1 MDETPTSVDAAFV
14 QVKPPN
20 CKFRP
25 THLDA
30 PRRTPADCNR
40 SPSGALLGSP
50 WGGVRRRQRS
60 IAKMCIVRGVR
71 SLWEPSTLAVGR
83 GASRCVEVSRPELAV
98 RGLHLHK
105 RSIDT
110 GRSLIHR
117 DGKNTG
123 PSFS

>member
-1 MDETPTSVDAAFV
+1 MDETQTSVDAAFV

-60 IAKMCIVRGVR
+60 IAKMYIVRGVR
-71 SLWEPSTLAVGR
+71 SLWENSTLAVGR
-83 GASRCVEVSRPELAV
+83 IVCPVVGDRRGQKARASG
-98 RGLHLHK
+98 RGLSECTT
-105 RSIDT
+105 R
-110 GRSLIHR
+110 R
-117 DGKNTG
+117 
-123 PSFS
+123 PSQAGG